1 MCKDGR
7 SDIHLPSAGS
17 GACSRCSAR
26 THVRQREQFR
36 PDAEPHRHLG
46 MKSSRPRVGLMV
58 LALVVASCM
67 GNAIDDPPLSL
78 TGGDS
83 TTQTSATVAP
93 SSAPMSTD
101 SLATPAVEDCERLAE
116 VELAE
121 VTAISA
127 ELVASGSEAEHCRVA
142 LTVDPAIN
150 IEVWLP
156 TDGYNNRFQ
165 GVGGGGYAG
174 VINFELME
182 EALRAGYATASTDTG
197 HVGQDLDG
205 SFALSADGALNMPL
219 IEDFAF
225 RSLIQLTEK
234 SEVLIKEFYG
244 ESADYAYWN
253 GCSTG
258 GREGLM
264 LAQRYP
270 EGYDGILSGA
280 PAINWDRFVPALL
293 WPQIVMNEELGAPV
307 EPCKLAEATNAAVA
321 ACDPLDGVSDGILDD
336 PRECDFDPVSL
347 VGIDMPCGVF
357 TETDAAV
364 IQSTWDGPKSS
375 DGEFLWYGLAPGAP
389 LDEVA
394 GSFPFPI
401 GVVHHQTWVRQDA
414 SFAWQTLGY
423 EGFVDAFRTSQ
434 ELFHD
439 VIGTDDPDLSSFRD
453 AGGKLLMWHG
463 WYDELIFPEGTIDY
477 YERVLDTLGNPQQDV
492 AEFARLF
499 MVPGMFHCGGGP
511 GLTEFDALG
520 ALVEWVETDQPPEA
534 ITAARFEGGEETA
547 TRPLCRYPNVANY
560 DGAGDPNRASSFDC
574 TQG

>member
-1 MCKDGR
+1 
-7 SDIHLPSAGS
+7 
-17 GACSRCSAR
+17 
-26 THVRQREQFR
+26 
-36 PDAEPHRHLG
+36 

-58 LALVVASCM
+58 LALVVVSCV
-67 GNAIDDPPLSL
+67 GDGIDDPPVSD
-78 TGGDS
+78 TGGDT
-83 TTQTSATVAP
+83 TTQTSATVP
-93 SSAPMSTD
+93 SSSAPMSTD
-101 SLATPAVEDCERLAE
+101 GLASPAVEDCERLAE
-116 VELAE
+116 VELGE
-121 VTAISA
+121 VTTVSA
-127 ELVASGSEAEHCRVA
+127 FLVTSGSAADQVGLPEFCRVA
-142 LTVDPAIN
+142 LTVDPAVN
-150 IEVWLP
+150 IELWLP
-156 TDGYNNRFQ
+156 TDGYNSRFQ

-174 VINFELME
+174 AINFGSMA

-197 HVGQDLDG
+197 HVGQDDLDG

-219 IEDFAF
+219 IEDFAS

-234 SEVLIKEFYG
+234 SESLIEEFYG

-270 EGYDGILSGA
+270 EGYDGILAGA
-280 PAINWDRFVPALL
+280 PAINWERFIPALL

-307 EPCKLAEATNAAVA
+307 EACKLAEATNAAVE
-321 ACDPLDGVSDGILDD
+321 ACDALDGVSDGILDD
-336 PRECDFDPVSL
+336 PRECDFDPISL

-364 IQSTWDGPKSS
+364 IQSIWDGPRSS

-389 LDEVA
+389 LDAVA
-394 GSFPFPI
+394 GSSPFPI
-401 GVVHHQTWVRQDA
+401 GLVHHQAWVQQDPA
-414 SFAWQTLGY
+414 FDWHTLGY
-423 EGFVDAFRTSQ
+423 EGFEDAFRTSQ

-453 AGGKLLMWHG
+453 AGGKVLMWHG

-477 YERVLDTLGNPQQDV
+477 YERVLDTMGDPQDV

-511 GLTEFDALG
+511 GLTEFDGLD
-520 ALVEWVETDQPPEA
+520 ALVDWVETGQAPEA
-534 ITAARFEGGEETA
+534 ITASRVEGGEATA
-547 TRPLCRYPNVANY
+547 TRPLCPYPTVANY
-560 DGAGDPNRASSFDC
+560 DGTGDPDQASSFDC